1 LSPEIFLLWI
11 SSFFQF
17 ARYHPSSLSKNVNR
31 DEGCKF
37 KCQNIGM
44 RSFFWKL
51 FFRIFI
57 PNRYRNGLAF
67 VFWIIE
73 LFSVFLTWPNLT
85 S

>member
-1 LSPEIFLLWI
+1 MYLLSLEILLLWI

-57 PNRYRNGLAF
+57 PNRYIGMDWPLCFELLNF
-67 VFWIIE
+67 F
-73 LFSVFLTWPNLT
+73 LFS
-85 S
+85 